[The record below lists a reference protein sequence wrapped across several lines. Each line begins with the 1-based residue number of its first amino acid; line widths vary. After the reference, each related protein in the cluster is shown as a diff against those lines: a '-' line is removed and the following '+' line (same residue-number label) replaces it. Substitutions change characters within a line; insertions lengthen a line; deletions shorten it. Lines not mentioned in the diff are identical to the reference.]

1 MKQMLIYEQVTPVS
15 VEQHG
20 KHAWEAPAGFDFA
33 RHTNSVPVM
42 AQEFSLAAMHYPIV
56 FGQANDGVV
65 PAVVLGV
72 RDSENVFV
80 GKDGSWDAQYIPAFI
95 RRYPFVFGT
104 DGKSDTFTLMVDE
117 GAAGFKKNG
126 KGEMLFDDKGGQTDF
141 LKNVL
146 TFLGEYQ
153 AQSQLTQAFCKLISD
168 LGLLEVSEAHVPLPN
183 DPERRLN
190 GFQMVNREKLQN
202 LPAEKVAE
210 LNKSGALELIHLHL
224 FSLNNL
230 MRLQEKMAKAAAS

>member
-1 MKQMLIYEQVTPVS
+1 MKQMLIYEQVVPVS
-15 VEQHG
+15 IEQHAN
-20 KHAWEAPAGFDFA
+20 HAYLAPAGFDFA

-65 PAVVLGV
+65 PAVVLGI

-80 GKDGSWDAQYIPAFI
+80 GKGGVWDAHYIPAFI

-104 DGKSDTFTLMVDE
+104 NEQAETFTLMVDE

-126 KGEMLFDDKGGQTDF
+126 KGEKLFDAKGGQTEF

-146 TFLGEYQ
+146 NFLGEYQ
-153 AQSQLTQAFCKLISD
+153 AQSQLTQAFCKKLTE
-168 LGLLEVSEAHVPLPN
+168 LELLEASEAHVPLPG

-190 GFQMVNREKLQN
+190 GFLMVNREKLQN
-202 LPAEKVAE
+202 LPADKVAE
-210 LNKSGALELIHLHL
+210 LNKTGALELIHLHL

-230 MRLQEKMAKAAAS
+230 MRLQEKMAKAVA